1 MRRDQRSREKIIE
14 AAASLFHQRGF
25 QPTSLDDILERSEV
39 CRSNFYYH
47 FRCKEDLGLEVLARQ
62 AERFETGIIRGI
74 LEDESESPRR
84 RLARVFEGVATSVRA
99 EAYRNGCPFGNLAAE
114 LGGIH
119 PEFRRRLSVFFRRWE
134 DAVERCLREGVARG
148 EFRRDLHTRRLATA
162 FISQIEGAVL
172 LTKTHGHGGPV
183 EAGAQAM
190 LTLLESR

>member
-74 LEDESESPRR
+74 LADETEPPRPR
-84 RLARVFEGVATSVRA
+84 FGRGFGDGSSVGAVGRGLGI
-99 EAYRNGCPFGNLAAE
+99 GCGTGLAAGVSE
-114 LGGIH
+114 VLTGG
-119 PEFRRRLSVFFRRWE
+119 VYG
-134 DAVERCLREGVARG
+134 AARSSG
-148 EFRRDLHTRRLATA
+148 
-162 FISQIEGAVL
+162 
-172 LTKTHGHGGPV
+172 
-183 EAGAQAM
+183 
-190 LTLLESR
+190 